1 VPQAFVEAMTSV
13 SPEPMVIILMMV
25 AILILAG
32 LIMET
37 TPNIVILAPLLLPLA
52 QEIGMNEIHFCVLMI
67 TALGVGFI
75 TPPFGLNLFVISG
88 ITGTPVLSIAARAI
102 PYVLGMLAVV
112 LILAFVPALSLW
124 AF

>member
-1 VPQAFVEAMTSV
+1 
-13 SPEPMVIILMMV
+13 MV